1 MRALLVIATLALTAS
16 ACAPVYYV
24 DDETVYAPVAPPPLR
39 AEPVYGAPGPGYVW
53 VPGHWYWTGRDYV
66 WQAGYW
72 SRPPA
77 VGQVWVRAGWA
88 WHDGRY
94 RYVPGR
100 WAPVTAR
107 PRPSYYHPP
116 RHRPAP
122 PPHVN
127 RPPHDSRPRDTR
139 PPPPR

>member
-1 MRALLVIATLALTAS
+1 MRSLIVITAIALAAS
-16 ACAPVYYV
+16 ACAPVYYA
-24 DDETVYAPVAPPPLR
+24 DDEVYATVAPPPLR
-39 AEPVYGAPGPGYVW
+39 AEPIFAAPGPGYVW
-53 VPGHWYWTGRDYV
+53 VPGHWYWTGRDYI
-66 WQAGYW
+66 WHAGYW

-88 WHDGRY
+88 YHGGRY

-100 WAPVTAR
+100 WAPSTVR
-107 PRPSYYHPP
+107 PRPHYYHPP
-116 RHRPAP
+116 RHRTS

-127 RPPHDSRPRDTR
+127 RVPHDSRPRDTR